1 MEQGKNQEK
10 EKYPEFPVLVVDD
23 DKNFLNS
30 IEYILSSRGIT
41 NVECCQ
47 DSREVIPLLEKR
59 KYSCILL
66 DLKMEGITGEE
77 LLKKIAADYPEIPVI
92 ILTGI
97 NMVDIAVN
105 CMRRGAVDYI
115 VKPFDTD
122 KLIETIRNAPGKIK
136 HPGQAEEKIGES
148 DGIKIKSIPYIYGC
162 YIKDSATFYG
172 RTEELDHIIQKISE
186 AENGKFWHIS
196 VIGDYRIGKSSLLK
210 KAEYEI
216 EQKTQSISVYV
227 DLSMINQEY
236 FTSSIISKIID
247 NLDKKLGENYFI
259 KIKNILKNNAQNH
272 IDLDVSI
279 IGLLK
284 IKFNPKEGNHWEQFF
299 AALNSLIKKAKCKK
313 DYKSIVLILDEVNAI
328 TQWSDFRD
336 VLMKLRA
343 FAQGANGINLLV
355 GSAYPLY
362 QLTENEWSPFFNIFT
377 RVNLRGITNDEAD
390 DLIESPA
397 KEVGINYSKDSL
409 NLIKE
414 FCGNKPYYIQVICTK
429 IFEKLRKQKI
439 IKNAIEDYD
448 VYSAV
453 EDALEELNSHFTQI
467 IHNKCTDFQKEFL
480 LSIATRNNEETQK
493 MLSDKSKSSER
504 NLLIERGLIYKR
516 GKEYILDGLLKEW
529 LLREW
534 N

>member
-10 EKYPEFPVLVVDD
+10 KKYPEFPVLVVDD

-30 IEYILSSRGIT
+30 IDYLLRSRGIT
-41 NVECCQ
+41 NVECCS
-47 DSREVIPLLEKR
+47 DSHEVIPLLEKK

-77 LLKKIAADYPEIPVI
+77 LLKKITVDYPEIPVI
-92 ILTGI
+92 ILTG
-97 NMVDIAVN
+97 VDILYT
-105 CMRRGAVDYI
+105 AVDCMKDGAFDFI
-115 VKPFDTD
+115 AKPFD
-122 KLIETIRNAPGKIK
+122 KEKIIRTIQNALESV
-136 HPGQAEEKIGES
+136 HTEDKIGEG
-148 DGIKIKSIPYIYGC
+148 DVIKIKSIPYIYGC

-172 RTEELDHIIQKISE
+172 RKEELDHIIQKISE

-236 FTSSIISKIID
+236 FTNSIISKIID
-247 NLDKKLGENYFI
+247 NLDKKLGENYFT
-259 KIKNILKNNAQNH
+259 KIKNIIKNNAQNH

-336 VLMKLRA
+336 ILMKLRA
-343 FAQGANGINLLV
+343 FAQSAIGINLLV

-377 RVNLRGITNDEAD
+377 RVNLRGITSDEAD
-390 DLIESPA
+390 ELIELPA
-397 KEVGINYSKDSL
+397 KEVGINYSKASI

-414 FCGNKPYYIQVICTK
+414 FCGNKPYYIQVLCTK

-467 IHNKCTDFQKEFL
+467 IHVRCTDYQKEL
-480 LSIATRNNEETQK
+480 LFSIVTRNDEETQK
-493 MLSDKSKSSER
+493 LLSDKSKSSER

-516 GKEYILDGLLKEW
+516 GKKYILDGLLKEW
-529 LLREW
+529 LLREC